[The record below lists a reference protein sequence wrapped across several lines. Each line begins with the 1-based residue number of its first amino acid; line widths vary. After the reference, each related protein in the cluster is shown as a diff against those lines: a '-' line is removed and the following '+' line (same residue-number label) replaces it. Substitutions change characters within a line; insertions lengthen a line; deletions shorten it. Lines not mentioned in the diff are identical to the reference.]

1 MKENKN
7 KNIRTPIISAEHCSA
22 LIGTR
27 VIYLGFEKVF
37 RHKQRHIN
45 SYISNHPPPPI
56 HVTNKANYN
65 EVITQVISSSTGFG
79 FILHK
84 HCHFSILQHFRK
96 YIATIMRGY
105 LPEKC
110 VSDTSPTSVEA
121 EKISPEVINIFQT
134 PASHR
139 NS

>member
-1 MKENKN
+1 MKNKNENKNENKN

-37 RHKQRHIN
+37 QHKQRHIN

-96 YIATIMRGY
+96 YIATIMRG
-105 LPEKC
+105 
-110 VSDTSPTSVEA
+110 
-121 EKISPEVINIFQT
+121 
-134 PASHR
+134 
-139 NS
+139 